1 MKPIHKNRKILETKC
16 HERVFTRGTKQIFH
30 FENIYGLMPIVNL
43 VFKMLF
49 IKKIGLRNATR
60 VGLNEVE
67 LGVKGLPANF
77 DGCRILFIT
86 DMHLEGIDYL
96 SENIIN
102 IAKNMEYDY
111 CFLGGDYSFRPS
123 VKEVGRQLAKIVS
136 LLTTKSRVFGV
147 LGNHD
152 TYRIA
157 EQLNDYG
164 VEMLLNEN
172 VCLERGA
179 ERVYLVGV
187 DDCYYFAA
195 AELKEAEQ
203 GIPDGAVKIILS
215 HPPELYKEAEQA
227 GYSLYVAGHTHGGQI
242 CLPGGVAMVVRA
254 CIPRKLVKGDWRYRD
269 MVGYTSCGAGATG
282 VPVRFFC
289 PPEVALLTLR
299 KNGNQG

>member
-1 MKPIHKNRKILETKC
+1 MRPIHKNRKILETKH
-16 HERVFTRGTKQIFH
+16 HERVFTRGAKQRFH
-30 FENIYGLMPIVNL
+30 FENIYGLMLIVDL
-43 VFKMLF
+43 VLKMLF
-49 IKKIGLRNATR
+49 IKKIGLRNATE

-67 LGVKGLPANF
+67 LGVKGLPRNF

-86 DMHLEGIDYL
+86 DMHLGGIDYL

-102 IAKNMEYDY
+102 IAKNAEYDY
-111 CFLGGDYSFRPS
+111 CFLGGDYSLRLS
-123 VKEVGRQLAKIVS
+123 AKEVGRQLGKIVS
-136 LLTTKSRVFGV
+136 FLTTKSRVFGI
-147 LGNHD
+147 LGNYD
-152 TYRIA
+152 IYQIA
-157 EQLNDYG
+157 EQLNDFG

-179 ERVYLVGV
+179 ERIYLVGV
-187 DDCYYFAA
+187 DDCSMFAA

-203 GIPDGAVKIILS
+203 GIPEGAVKIILS

-227 GYSLYVAGHTHGGQI
+227 GYSLYLAGHTHGGQI

-254 CIPRKLVKGDWRYRD
+254 CIPRKLVKGEWRYRD
-269 MVGYTSCGAGATG
+269 MVGYTSCGVGTTG

-299 KNGNQG
+299 RDGNPG